1 MIEPPRWTRDELLE
15 QSNVAKEL
23 FRKQRIEEP
32 LEDYLEAF
40 DEYQG
45 DVEDLLETTIDLTN
59 LTRGAI
65 EVLTNK
71 KLLHAF
77 RYLAGPP
84 VSVDDLKTVA
94 DAAQLNAKQ
103 LRANSALVERVIQ
116 VVLMGLD
123 RRRFPWITEH
133 REPTE
138 AERHAAILASTALMA
153 TQRVGTR
160 HRSEGKQT
168 QEARVDV
175 ELASGG
181 LTKVD
186 RRKVQTSADAPN
198 PGHFCGE
205 SYLGHRKADFIVR
218 LWDNRIMPIECKVS
232 NSATNSVKRLNN
244 DAAAKAEVWRK
255 DFGETQVVP
264 AAVLSGV
271 YKLHN
276 LIDAQA
282 RGLALYWAHD
292 LKALLEWI
300 AQTRSH

>member
-1 MIEPPRWTRDELLE
+1 MIEPPRWTPDELLE

-32 LEDYLEAF
+32 LEDYLEEF
-40 DEYQG
+40 DKYQG
-45 DVEDLLETTIDLTN
+45 DVEDLLETTVDLTN
-59 LTRGAI
+59 LTRDAI
-65 EVLTNK
+65 DVLTSK

-84 VSVDDLKTVA
+84 ISVDDLKTVA

-160 HRSEGKQT
+160 RRSEGKQA
-168 QEARVDV
+168 QEARVEV

-181 LTKVD
+181 LAKVD
-186 RRKVQTSADAPN
+186 RRKVQTFADAPN
-198 PGHFCGE
+198 HGHFCGE
-205 SYLGHRKADFIVR
+205 SY
-218 LWDNRIMPIECKVS
+218 
-232 NSATNSVKRLNN
+232 
-244 DAAAKAEVWRK
+244 
-255 DFGETQVVP
+255 
-264 AAVLSGV
+264 
-271 YKLHN
+271 
-276 LIDAQA
+276 
-282 RGLALYWAHD
+282 
-292 LKALLEWI
+292 
-300 AQTRSH
+300 